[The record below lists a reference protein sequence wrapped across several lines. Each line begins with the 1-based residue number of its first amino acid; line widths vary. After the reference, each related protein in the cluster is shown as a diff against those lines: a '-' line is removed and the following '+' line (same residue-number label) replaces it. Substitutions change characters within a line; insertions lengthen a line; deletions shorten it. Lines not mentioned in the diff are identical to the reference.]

1 MKYIIKWMLISLAV
15 GWGLNRLC
23 DYYQS
28 DFLEKYLDENLILLL
43 VALLAINTATLGII
57 LLRLGELSFEYK
69 AKFPKIISSMKQ
81 SIWEQLVLIAIGT
94 LSLIFHSSKV
104 VQKEW
109 PQAIFPIETIIV
121 AVAVYAIV
129 VVYDTA
135 QAAFTL
141 NAEADKLIK
150 K

>member
-1 MKYIIKWMLISLAV
+1 MKYIIKWILISLVIGYA
-15 GWGLNRLC
+15 LNRLC
-23 DYYQS
+23 DYCQS

-57 LLRLGELSFEYK
+57 LLRLGELSMEYK
-69 AKFPKIISSMKQ
+69 AKFPKIISAMKQ
-81 SIWEQLVLIAIGT
+81 SIWEQLVLIAVGT
-94 LSLIFHSSKV
+94 ICLILHSSKIV
-104 VQKEW
+104 KSQW
-109 PQAIFPIETIIV
+109 PSADFAIETVVV

-135 QAAFTL
+135 DAAFKL

-150 K
+150 